1 MIRNVCTNTDVLE
14 ENTSLTKNISEYQI
28 GHTTYVVE
36 THFNLECG
44 ETLSDVLKRLMI
56 REIQEFPQA
65 A

>member
-1 MIRNVCTNTDVLE
+1 MIRNVYTNSDVVE
-14 ENTSLTKNISEYQI
+14 ENTSLTKNISEYRI

-44 ETLSDVLKRLMI
+44 ETLIDVLKRLMI
-56 REIQEFPQA
+56 REIQELSQA